1 MTKGLHEDEA
11 MTGLRTIGIWMLS
24 ALVVSGCASEPK
36 VTTVS
41 ESNKRPANSRE
52 AIELQ
57 SCRGD
62 LKNTQVLLEETTKL
76 ADAASTA
83 LAGVAA
89 RCSPPKSSV
98 QPSSHALPLADD
110 AARIMPASLQQEPTA
125 ATSSSTIYVLLFPF
139 GSTQIDLAEEGAI
152 ALSGAAQRAE
162 LIVIRGRTDGT
173 MDSEGNQRVARGRA
187 EAVRDYLTALGI
199 DADRIRTTY
208 QSVGDHVADNAQ
220 DAGRAL
226 NRRAEVE
233 VYEAAPRRELLTSQ
247 GTH

>member
-1 MTKGLHEDEA
+1 
-11 MTGLRTIGIWMLS
+11 MLGPKRITVGML
-24 ALVVSGCASEPK
+24 ATLVVTGCALGPK
-36 VTTVS
+36 ATTVS
-41 ESNKRPANSRE
+41 ETHKRPANSRE

-57 SCRGD
+57 SCRGE
-62 LKNTQVLLEETTKL
+62 LKNTQVLLEETAKL
-76 ADAASTA
+76 ADTASAA

-89 RCSPPKSSV
+89 RCSTPSKSSV
-98 QPSSHALPLADD
+98 EPSNHALPSPEDTAH
-110 AARIMPASLQQEPTA
+110 IMPASLQRRTA
-125 ATSSSTIYVLLFPF
+125 ASNSTVYVLLFPY

-162 LIVIRGRTDGT
+162 LIVVRGRTDGT
-173 MDSEGNQRVARGRA
+173 VDNEGNQRVARGRA

-199 DADRIRTTY
+199 DGERIRTTY

-220 DAGRAL
+220 DAGRTL

-233 VYEAAPRRELLTSQ
+233 VYEAAPRRELLTSE